1 MKTLKHAIGLLVCML
16 IITGCENQ
24 PTAITDKSDYNNY
37 LELVANEALQ
47 QAETDLQFWEK
58 KLEKE
63 PSQYPYVAKI
73 AASHSRLFKI
83 TGKVSHLKAAEKNLL
98 AVNER
103 TKYNHVGYLRALSRN
118 YISQHRFRDA
128 KALLEKAKSN
138 GENIEATYKMLFD
151 VELELGDVVLA
162 KTYLERI
169 KNLSD
174 FDYLIRLS
182 KWSDHQGNLDAA
194 IKYMEQAT
202 TIAENS
208 NINSS
213 KEWAYTNLADFY
225 GHAGNIEQ
233 SYNYYLKALA
243 INPNDAYAKKGIAW
257 IVYSY
262 EKNPNEATRILN
274 SITDK
279 YQVPD
284 LYLLKAEIAEFMKNE
299 QAKETHIN
307 RYLELV
313 SNESYGDMYNVY
325 NVELFLDT
333 ENKQDDAL
341 LLAKKEIQNRPTA
354 QSYDLLAWS
363 YYKKGNVKKALSIM
377 EEFVIGNTF
386 EPLVMYHLASIY
398 KANGLTEK
406 ANKLKPELLASS
418 YELGPVL
425 AQKISHI

>member
-274 SITDK
+274 SITDN

-299 QAKETHIN
+299 QAKEAHIN

-386 EPLVMYHLASIY
+386 EPLVIYHLASIY

-406 ANKLKPELLASS
+406 ANKLKPELEASS

>member
-202 TIAENS
+202 TIAEN
-208 NINSS
+208 
-213 KEWAYTNLADFY
+213 
-225 GHAGNIEQ
+225 
-233 SYNYYLKALA
+233 
-243 INPNDAYAKKGIAW
+243 
-257 IVYSY
+257 
-262 EKNPNEATRILN
+262 
-274 SITDK
+274 
-279 YQVPD
+279 
-284 LYLLKAEIAEFMKNE
+284 
-299 QAKETHIN
+299 
-307 RYLELV
+307 
-313 SNESYGDMYNVY
+313 
-325 NVELFLDT
+325 
-333 ENKQDDAL
+333 
-341 LLAKKEIQNRPTA
+341 
-354 QSYDLLAWS
+354 
-363 YYKKGNVKKALSIM
+363 
-377 EEFVIGNTF
+377 
-386 EPLVMYHLASIY
+386 
-398 KANGLTEK
+398 
-406 ANKLKPELLASS
+406 
-418 YELGPVL
+418 
-425 AQKISHI
+425 

>member
-1 MKTLKHAIGLLVCML
+1 MKTIKHYIGLLVCMI
-16 IITGCENQ
+16 IITSCEDQ
-24 PTAITDKSDYNNY
+24 TDPVTQKSDYNIY
-37 LELVANEALQ
+37 LDLVENDALQ
-47 QAETDLQFWEK
+47 QAEKDLVFWEN

-63 PSQYPYVAKI
+63 PTQYPYVAKI

-83 TGKVSHLKAAEKNLL
+83 TGNVNHLIEAEENLK
-98 AVNER
+98 AVNEH
-103 TKYNHVGYLRALSRN
+103 THYNNVGYLRLLSRN
-118 YISQHRFRDA
+118 YIAQHRFREAKTLLDKA
-128 KALLEKAKSN
+128 KAN

-151 VELELGDVVLA
+151 VELELGDVAAA

-169 KNLSD
+169 KDLSD

-182 KWSDHQGNLDAA
+182 KWSDHEGNLDAA

-202 TIAENS
+202 VIAESS

-225 GHAGNIEQ
+225 GHAGKIQE

-243 INPNDAYAKKGIAW
+243 INPTDAYAKKGIAW

-262 EKNPNEATRILN
+262 EKNPEEATRILN
-274 SITDK
+274 TLTQN

-284 LYLLKAEIAEFMKNE
+284 LFLLKAEIAEYMKNDDVK
-299 QAKETHIN
+299 KENIN
-307 RYLELV
+307 TYLALV
-313 SNESYGDMYNVY
+313 SNDKYGDMYNAY
-325 NVELFLDT
+325 NIELLVDS
-333 ENKQDDAL
+333 ENQNDNAL

-363 YYKKGNVKKALSIM
+363 YYKKGDVKKALSIM
-377 EEFVIGNTF
+377 EEFVIGHTF
-386 EPLVMYHLASIY
+386 EPLAMYHLALIY
-398 KANGLTEK
+398 KANGMTDK
-406 ANKLKPELLASS
+406 AQNLKPELESSS

-425 AQKISHI
+425 AQEISRI